1 MRHRSTNSRFRID
14 SAKRQEESERGMSA
28 QVEEDTAMDVGW
40 ARFKPWEGVSKSEFA
55 DSNWQD
61 RHAVTRVP
69 QLRAALDGVIPAQL
83 LEEIEAGLSKTGMSI
98 RLNPY
103 VISLI
108 DWSKTET
115 DPIRRQFLPMRCE
128 QEADHPCLEIDLP
141 SGGIHPSPA
150 LCTVTPIRFC
160 FW

>member
-1 MRHRSTNSRFRID
+1 MHASSQYEFALSNRL
-14 SAKRQEESERGMSA
+14 AKRQEESERGMSA

-115 DPIRRQFLPMRCE
+115 E
-128 QEADHPCLEIDLP
+128 SNSASVP
-141 SGGIHPSPA
+141 SHALRTGGRSSMP
-150 LCTVTPIRFC
+150 
-160 FW
+160 